1 MKDVMGLIY
10 TSKNE
15 TSLREL
21 TASRAVAALPVG
33 GRYRMIDFMLSSMVN
48 SGIRNV
54 GVIMQKN
61 YHSLMDHLGSGK
73 AWDLHTRNDG
83 LFILPPF
90 LTRDNVG
97 SYGGIL
103 DALRSNLGY
112 LRRSNQE
119 YILITGGHTALSTTF
134 DELMAF
140 HRDSGADISLMYARK
155 APGEVDESV
164 TLTPRHVYLSVD
176 QSGLVTD
183 LEIGPAQPKQPNFY
197 MDIMLLKR
205 DLLLRLIDEAFSQ
218 GTVDINRE
226 ILQRNVHNRGP
237 LRICALEYKGYN
249 RRIETIN
256 SYYALNMDMLRRDC
270 RHELFGKYPVYTKI
284 HDEVPVRYV
293 NGGRA
298 VNSLVADGCIIEG
311 TVTNSVLFRG
321 VHIGKNVCVSNSI
334 LMQSDVI
341 QNDVEIEHV
350 ILDKHV
356 TVLSGNRLIAP
367 RLYPI
372 VVGKN
377 KTV

>member
-10 TSKNE
+10 TSKHE

-97 SYGGIL
+97 SYSGIL

-119 YILITGGHTALSTTF
+119 YIIITGGHTALSTTF
-134 DELMAF
+134 DDLMAF
-140 HRDSGADISLMYARK
+140 HMDSGADISLMYARK

-176 QSGLVTD
+176 GDGLVTD
-183 LEIGPAQPKQPNFY
+183 LEIGPTQPKEPNFY
-197 MDIMLLKR
+197 MDIMLLRR

-226 ILQRNVHNRGP
+226 ILQRNVHNGP

-249 RRIETIN
+249 RRVETIN
-256 SYYALNMDMLRRDC
+256 SYYALNMDMLNRDC
-270 RHELFGKYPVYTKI
+270 RCELFGKYPVYTKV

-293 NGGRA
+293 PGGSA
-298 VNSLVADGCIIEG
+298 HNSLVADGCVIEG
-311 TVTNSVLFRG
+311 TVENSILFRG
-321 VHIGKNVCVSNSI
+321 VHIGKDVHVRDSI
-334 LMQSDVI
+334 IMQGDVI
-341 QNDVEIEHV
+341 QSGVEIEHV